1 MKKYHYSVGFMNYCS
16 HDPGCAIIRT
26 DGKEIDLAYAEE
38 GFLSRKKKSY
48 QFPIRSLNYCLDFFK
63 ITLSDVDIL
72 MLDYMDHKRNFR
84 TSDNY
89 RLLAGDFIRS
99 KLDIDPKKI
108 KFVKS
113 HHYSHALT
121 AFWPSGLNESA
132 VMIVDGLGSEQQTHS
147 IYKASSKGIVKLL
160 FEQKGVGI
168 GALYSLITNKL
179 GFGAGEE
186 GKTMG
191 LAPYGRLHKN
201 IDKKLPSL
209 RGKLDSGTVDYSNQM
224 YRHPSAKLK
233 LDLKKLKNKK
243 DVYSPYFSRLAYNL
257 QKEAERSL
265 LHLAKYSLKVS
276 KSNNLCFAGGVAL
289 NCVANNKI
297 QEIPSIKNFFIQP
310 ASGDSGIPIGLA
322 IAGLEEIGFNL
333 GKLFNKKNRLKLRSR
348 YSNDKAPLQYDN
360 KKIISKIITH
370 NKIITHHFCPKQ
382 LAKDISDGKIV
393 SLCSSGIEFG
403 PRALGNRSFLADAR
417 NMKMKEVMNKKI
429 KHREGYRPF
438 APIVLEEKF
447 REYFISP
454 INNHPYML
462 QAPRV
467 KNKTILKAPA
477 ICHVDK
483 TARVQT
489 LEKNQGKARE
499 ILENYYKLTNIPILI
514 NTSFN
519 DNNEPIVF
527 TQIDALCSFIRT
539 NADILILE
547 DKVIYRSEIKN
558 INKLKN
564 YSEKCREDFRKKYFI
579 KSIIKNTSITKK
591 TASIELDQFIKRN
604 SLMSNFFRE
613 DRLYIK
619 LINFLFNRNTNLI
632 LFIDKYHFNFLKTF
646 CYTNSINFKLL
657 IPKYKIVQDNYESIK
672 FIKNNSEFMLYNL
685 SSYFYNDY
693 TSQRLLKM
701 KIKSF
706 YNLSDKLLE
715 NEKYIIKTKS
725 NQMNVIGKLV
735 DSYEHNLDLTIDDF
749 MSTIK

>member
-1 MKKYHYSVGFMNYCS
+1 
-16 HDPGCAIIRT
+16 
-26 DGKEIDLAYAEE
+26 
-38 GFLSRKKKSY
+38 
-48 QFPIRSLNYCLDFFK
+48 
-63 ITLSDVDIL
+63 
-72 MLDYMDHKRNFR
+72 
-84 TSDNY
+84 
-89 RLLAGDFIRS
+89 
-99 KLDIDPKKI
+99 
-108 KFVKS
+108 
-113 HHYSHALT
+113 
-121 AFWPSGLNESA
+121 
-132 VMIVDGLGSEQQTHS
+132 
-147 IYKASSKGIVKLL
+147 
-160 FEQKGVGI
+160 
-168 GALYSLITNKL
+168 
-179 GFGAGEE
+179 
-186 GKTMG
+186 
-191 LAPYGRLHKN
+191 
-201 IDKKLPSL
+201 
-209 RGKLDSGTVDYSNQM
+209 
-224 YRHPSAKLK
+224 
-233 LDLKKLKNKK
+233 
-243 DVYSPYFSRLAYNL
+243 
-257 QKEAERSL
+257 
-265 LHLAKYSLKVS
+265 
-276 KSNNLCFAGGVAL
+276 
-289 NCVANNKI
+289 
-297 QEIPSIKNFFIQP
+297 
-310 ASGDSGIPIGLA
+310 
-322 IAGLEEIGFNL
+322 
-333 GKLFNKKNRLKLRSR
+333 
-348 YSNDKAPLQYDN
+348 
-360 KKIISKIITH
+360 
-370 NKIITHHFCPKQ
+370 
-382 LAKDISDGKIV
+382 
-393 SLCSSGIEFG
+393 
-403 PRALGNRSFLADAR
+403 
-417 NMKMKEVMNKKI
+417 MKEVMNKKI

-527 TQIDALCSFIRT
+527 TQVDALCSFIRT

-547 DKVIYRSEIKN
+547 DKVIYRCEIKN
-558 INKLKN
+558 INKLRD

-646 CYTNSINFKLL
+646 CQTNSIDFNLL
-657 IPKYKIVQDNYESIK
+657 IPKYKIVQDSYESIK
-672 FIKNNSEFMLYNL
+672 FIKKDSEFMLYNL

-693 TSQRLLKM
+693 TNKGLLKM

-715 NEKYIIKTKS
+715 NKKYIIKTKS

-749 MSTIK
+749 MNTIK